1 MLIFGVK
8 VELDMNF
15 EYDILLPE
23 RMVRRMQKELT
34 DLKCPQEDEY
44 LVKIT
49 LTKQLD
55 SAIFFI
61 SKNQHRLSFC
71 YQGSRFKTPRLMFT
85 KSEHSLGVN
94 KPAIRPP

>member
-1 MLIFGVK
+1 MLNFKSMLIFGVK

-44 LVKIT
+44 LVKIP
-49 LTKQLD
+49 LTKPLD
-55 SAIFFI
+55 IYYVCQEPRQHIHEADSPLLKNADNHWFI
-61 SKNQHRLSFC
+61 SYNSPLIAA
-71 YQGSRFKTPRLMFT
+71 
-85 KSEHSLGVN
+85 N
-94 KPAIRPP
+94 